1 MKKMTTEQLQKQ
13 LDELQKAYNEKLKKE
28 REQIGAAVQAATGLN
43 SSKEIFKH
51 FTLVKKGVVENEQ

>member
-1 MKKMTTEQLQKQ
+1 MKKMTIEQLQRQ

-43 SSKEIFKH
+43 
-51 FTLVKKGVVENEQ
+51 